1 MRPYLYAGVAVLVAA
16 LVATIFYYRADAAY
30 ESNRARVATEALG
43 VAIGVNHTLND
54 TITNLNIQA
63 QFNDE
68 LVADLQN
75 QLAELAEIAG
85 DNQAELERLR
95 EAEPDVK
102 SYLDTPVPDA
112 LRRLY
117 DPATGS
123 HR

>member
-1 MRPYLYAGVAVLVAA
+1 MRLFLYAGAAVFVAA
-16 LVATIFYYRADAAY
+16 LVAAIFYYRADAADAN
-30 ESNRARVATEALG
+30 SRARVATEALA
-43 VAIGVNHTLND
+43 VAIGINHELND
-54 TITNLNIQA
+54 TISDLNFQA
-63 QFNDE
+63 KFNDD

-102 SYLDTPVPDA
+102 TYLDTPVPDA

-117 DPATGS
+117 DPARSG
-123 HR
+123 R

>member
-1 MRPYLYAGVAVLVAA
+1 MRLYLYAGAAVFVAA
-16 LVATIFYYRADAAY
+16 LVAAIFYYRADAADAN
-30 ESNRARVATEALG
+30 SRARVATEALA
-43 VAIGVNHTLND
+43 VAIGINHELND
-54 TITNLNIQA
+54 TISDLNFQA
-63 QFNDE
+63 KFNDE

-102 SYLDTPVPDA
+102 TYLDTPVPDA

-117 DPATGS
+117 DPARSG
-123 HR
+123 R

>member
-1 MRPYLYAGVAVLVAA
+1 MRLYLYAGAAVFVAA
-16 LVATIFYYRADAAY
+16 LVAAIFYYRADAADAN
-30 ESNRARVATEALG
+30 SRARVATEALA
-43 VAIGVNHTLND
+43 VAIGINHELND
-54 TITNLNIQA
+54 TISDLNFQA
-63 QFNDE
+63 KFNDD

-102 SYLDTPVPDA
+102 TYLDTPVPDA

-117 DPATGS
+117 DPARSG
-123 HR
+123 R